1 MGIMS
6 CVGALRPFLMLGMCC
21 LVFSACTKAARQA
34 SGLPATERQHVS
46 RVVIP
51 AKGGQTIRTP
61 RLMGDAIQL
70 WSPLNAGEKRKAE
83 ARFNLAATQRE
94 YEFACW
100 LPASERVTMLD
111 YLYRLENEQKSLRKR
126 VQDRVTIHLPII
138 MEGVKAQGLPA
149 ELACLPLVESAFEP
163 QAISS
168 AGAAGIWQLM
178 PGTARE
184 FGLTVTDSVDER
196 FDVQKSTRAATAY
209 LAYLYNFFGDWPLAI
224 AAYNCGEGTMKKA
237 LARSGCTTLD
247 GLTAFCRQSQDE
259 TGPLKEETL
268 RFVPKL
274 IAAIAIMQ
282 RSDSWGAAPRLA
294 DLSAARSR
302 HMPEKSGDRLALTG
316 QYGAIEQ
323 PHKAPPR
330 STRLP

>member
-1 MGIMS
+1 MGVMN
-6 CVGALRPFLMLGMCC
+6 CAGAMRPFFMMVMCC
-21 LVFSACTKAARQA
+21 LAFSACTKAARQG
-34 SGLPATERQHVS
+34 SDLPAPDRKHVS
-46 RVVIP
+46 RVIIP
-51 AKGGQTIRTP
+51 ANGGQTIRAP
-61 RLMGDAIQL
+61 QMMGDAIRL
-70 WSPLNAGEKRKAE
+70 WSPLHASKKRKAE
-83 ARFNLAATQRE
+83 ARLSPVSTQKE
-94 YEFACW
+94 YEVAYRLSF
-100 LPASERVTMLD
+100 SERTTMLD
-111 YLYRLENEQKSLRKR
+111 YLYRFENEQKSLRKR
-126 VQDRVTIHLPII
+126 VQDRIATYLPII
-138 MEGVKAQGLPA
+138 VDGVKARGLPT

-163 QAISS
+163 QAVSS

-184 FGLTVTDSVDER
+184 FGLAVTDHVDER

-209 LAYLYNFFGDWPLAI
+209 LAYLYNLFGDWPLAI

-247 GLTAFCRQSQDE
+247 GLTVFCRQAQGD

-282 RSDSWGAAPRLA
+282 GSDSWGGVSRLA
-294 DLSAARSR
+294 VQPADKDR
-302 HMPEKSGDRLALTG
+302 HMPEKNGDRLALSG
-316 QYGAIEQ
+316 QYGAMEPSHQ
-323 PHKAPPR
+323 APPR